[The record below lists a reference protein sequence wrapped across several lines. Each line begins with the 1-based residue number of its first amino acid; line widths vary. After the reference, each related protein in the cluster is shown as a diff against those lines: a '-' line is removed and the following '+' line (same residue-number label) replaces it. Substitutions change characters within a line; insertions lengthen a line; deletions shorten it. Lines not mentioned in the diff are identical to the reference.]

1 MTDVEF
7 IQGFRENNERVIS
20 AFYKSIRPS
29 FFAYFRS
36 HFSKDEAYI
45 LDIFQDACIVL
56 WNNINHGKLTEDGLR
71 SALSTYF
78 LSIGK
83 YTMMAKDRKY
93 KEIIDDEELSRLPF
107 IEDDAEELKKRVEL
121 EDFVYRMVS
130 EMKPPCDKLL
140 KAQYWDKLSG
150 VEIAEKY
157 GYSGPDSVKTQKSK
171 CIKKLRPL
179 IEKFMKL

>member
-1 MTDVEF
+1 MTDVEY
-7 IQGFRENNERVIS
+7 IRGFRNNDERVIS
-20 AFYKSIRPS
+20 AFYKTIRPA
-29 FFAYFRS
+29 FFAYFRT
-36 HFSKDEAYI
+36 HFSKDDAYI
-45 LDIFQDACIVL
+45 LDLFQDTCIVL
-56 WNNINHGKLTEDGLR
+56 WKNIQHGKLTEAGLR

-93 KEIIDDEELSRLPF
+93 KEIIDDEELGKLAF
-107 IEDDAEELKKRVEL
+107 LEDDAQELQKRIEL

-150 VEIAEKY
+150 AEIAEKY

-179 IEKFMKL
+179 IEKFIKM

>member
-1 MTDVEF
+1 MTDVEY
-7 IQGFRENNERVIS
+7 IRGFLKNDERVIA

-29 FFAYFRS
+29 FFAYFRT
-36 HFSKDEAYI
+36 HYSKDDAYI
-45 LDIFQDACIVL
+45 LDIFQDSCIAL
-56 WNNINHGKLTEDGLR
+56 WKNIHHGKLTEDGLR
-71 SALSTYF
+71 STISTYF

-93 KEIIDDEELSRLPF
+93 KEIVDDEELTRLAF
-107 IEDDAEELKKRVEL
+107 LEDNAEELQKRVEL

-150 VEIAEKY
+150 AEIAEKY
-157 GYSGPDSVKTQKSK
+157 GYSSSDSVKTQKSK

-179 IEKFMKL
+179 IEKFIRL

>member
-1 MTDVEF
+1 MTDIEY
-7 IQGFRENNERVIS
+7 IHGFKNNDERVIS
-20 AFYKSIRPS
+20 TFYRSIRPS
-29 FFAYFRS
+29 FFSYFRS
-36 HFSKDEAYI
+36 HFSKDDASI
-45 LDIFQDACIVL
+45 LDIFQDSCIVL
-56 WNNINHGKLTEDGLR
+56 WNNIHHGKLTEDGLK

-78 LSIGK
+78 FSIGR
-83 YTMMAKDRKY
+83 YTMMAKDRKF
-93 KEIIDDEELSRLPF
+93 KEIVNDEELSRLPF

-121 EDFVYRMVS
+121 EDFIYRMVS

-150 VEIAEKY
+150 AEIAEKY

-179 IEKFMKL
+179 IEKFIKL